1 MTSDGTAAAL
11 ADLPE
16 WVPERARL
24 YIAHTENGLPI
35 RALARGSEVHAST
48 VLRQIRRLEQ
58 RRDDPLVDGALKTL
72 SAVLP
77 NATANDG
84 RSPMD
89 KCTNGAVPFNGLPD
103 MAKVSDEG
111 LRVLR
116 RLAEPGAVLAVAS
129 DMEMGV
135 VVREIGDG
143 ETLRTAVVTREIAQV
158 MALKEWIACSD
169 PDARIARYHITSQ
182 GRAALK
188 DLMAADENRALSLSD
203 MEGLKRDAK
212 CPRTWLAVDTDDA
225 KLSLLRNGFV
235 ESPLIGLARRRDR
248 DGKPFLRRDHLAAG
262 EQLREDF
269 EIAQMGGAGAGPNWL
284 DYVGGIPPQGPDLPK
299 ASRAAHDRVA
309 QALAELGPGLGDV
322 ALRACCYLEGMEV
335 LERHM
340 GWSARSGKIVLRIA
354 LQRLIRHY
362 ARTQGRFGPMIG

>member
-1 MTSDGTAAAL
+1 MDPRNDTY
-11 ADLPE
+11 LP
-16 WVPERARL
+16 V
-24 YIAHTENGLPI
+24 N
-35 RALARGSEVHAST
+35 
-48 VLRQIRRLEQ
+48 
-58 RRDDPLVDGALKTL
+58 K
-72 SAVLP
+72 
-77 NATANDG
+77 
-84 RSPMD
+84 
-89 KCTNGAVPFNGLPD
+89 LPD

-143 ETLRTAVVTREIAQV
+143 ETLRTAVVSRDIAQV
-158 MALKEWIACSD
+158 MALKEWIVCSD
-169 PDARIARYHITSQ
+169 PEARVVRYHITSQ

-188 DLMAADENRALSLSD
+188 DLMAADENRALSLAD

-212 CPRTWLAVDTDDA
+212 SPRAWLAVDTDDA
-225 KLSLLRNGFV
+225 HLSLMRNGFV

-269 EIAQMGGAGAGPNWL
+269 EIAQMGGAGDGLNWLSYVAGPPSEEPCL
-284 DYVGGIPPQGPDLPK
+284 SGP
-299 ASRAAHDRVA
+299 ARIAHDRVA
-309 QALAELGPGLGDV
+309 LALADLGPGLGDV

-335 LERHM
+335 LEKHM